1 MKRCGLLGEKLGHS
15 YSPQIHKY
23 LASYEY
29 LLYEKGREEV
39 TDFLK
44 NGAFDALNVTIPYKK
59 VAFAACDRLSDTA
72 KRLGSVNTIV
82 RGADGKLF
90 GHNTDYYGFRYTV
103 QSSGIAVQGKKAVVM
118 GNGGVSSTVV
128 AVLEDLGAAK
138 IVVVDLNLEDNYTN
152 IDRHFDA
159 HIIVNA
165 TPVGMYPHNGNKLVD
180 LALFTNCIG
189 VFDLI
194 YNPSK
199 TALLLQAETLGIP
212 HRNGLAMLVAQ
223 AKESAEYFAD
233 TKIAETKIQEILEE
247 LEREMKNIVLIGMP
261 GCGKSTVG
269 RALAQKLGRE
279 FVDADEALVK
289 RYGPIPEIFKTK
301 GEDAFRKMETEVLS
315 DLGRQ
320 KSLVIATG
328 GGCVTREENYPLLH
342 QNGQI
347 IWIERDIAAL
357 PTDGRPISQSTALS
371 ALYALRKP
379 LYERFA
385 DKRVQNDSSVEKVVE
400 EIL

>member
-1 MKRCGLLGEKLGHS
+1 MGEKLGHS

>member
-1 MKRCGLLGEKLGHS
+1 MGEKLGHS

-223 AKESAEYFAD
+223 AKKSAEYFAD

-347 IWIERDIAAL
+347 IWIEREIAAL
-357 PTDGRPISQSTALS
+357 PTEGRPISQSTALS